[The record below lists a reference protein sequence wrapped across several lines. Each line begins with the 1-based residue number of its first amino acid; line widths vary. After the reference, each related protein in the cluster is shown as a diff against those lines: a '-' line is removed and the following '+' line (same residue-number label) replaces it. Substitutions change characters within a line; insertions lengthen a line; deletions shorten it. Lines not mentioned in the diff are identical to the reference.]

1 MRFRGWALLAFGCL
15 CGGWFCVAQASPVLR
30 CHFEVNAELSTHEF
44 TPVSDPYTVR
54 SIDLSERFRFKAV
67 VLGDAQ
73 RVSLINL
80 YVSHLAERQ
89 PMVMQHLK
97 FVAPIAQTQ
106 PEPNALTGRVALYSP
121 YQGKE
126 LVYGCALHEVAP

>member
-1 MRFRGWALLAFGCL
+1 MRFRWRVFAASALLA
-15 CGGWFCVAQASPVLR
+15 CGGACAVQAAPVLR
-30 CHFEVNAELSTHEF
+30 CHFEVNAELSTQEF
-44 TPVSDPYTVR
+44 SPVDDPYTVR
-54 SIDLSERFRFKAV
+54 SIELSQRFRFKAV

-80 YVSHLAERQ
+80 YVSHLADRQ
-89 PMVMQHLK
+89 PMLMQHLK

-106 PEPNALTGRVALYSP
+106 SDPNALTGRVALYSP

-126 LVYGCALHEVAP
+126 LVYGCALQEVTP

>member
-1 MRFRGWALLAFGCL
+1 MRFQAWTLFAFGFL
-15 CGGWFCVAQASPVLR
+15 YSGWFCVAQAAPVLR

-44 TPVSDPYTVR
+44 TPVSDPYPVR

-73 RVSLINL
+73 RVSLINV

-89 PMVMQHLK
+89 PMLMQHLK
-97 FVAPIAQTQ
+97 FVSPIPQHQ

-126 LVYGCALHEVAP
+126 LVYGCALHEVSP

>member
-1 MRFRGWALLAFGCL
+1 
-15 CGGWFCVAQASPVLR
+15 LR
-30 CHFEVNAELSTHEF
+30 CHFEVNAELSTQEF
-44 TPVSDPYTVR
+44 KPVSNPYTVP
-54 SIDLSERFRFKAV
+54 SVDLSERFRFKAV

-97 FVAPIAQTQ
+97 FVSPIAQTQ

-126 LVYGCALHEVAP
+126 LVYGCALHEVTP

>member
-1 MRFRGWALLAFGCL
+1 MRFHRWALSALGCL
-15 CGGWFCVAQASPVLR
+15 CSGWFCVAQASTVLR

-97 FVAPIAQTQ
+97 FVSPIAQTQ

-126 LVYGCALHEVAP
+126 LVYGCALHEVSP

>member
-1 MRFRGWALLAFGCL
+1 MGLQGWTRLAFGCV
-15 CGGWFCVAQASPVLR
+15 CSGWFCVAQASPVLR
-30 CHFEVNAELSTHEF
+30 CHFEVNAELSTQEF
-44 TPVSDPYTVR
+44 KPVSNPYTVP
-54 SIDLSERFRFKAV
+54 SVDLSERFRFKAV

-97 FVAPIAQTQ
+97 FVSPIAQTQ

-126 LVYGCALHEVAP
+126 LVYGCALHEVTP